1 MHENEMIVTE
11 NKTPIEIVLGI
22 DGNGMTTARALYQ
35 FLELSQSQFS
45 RWAKKNIEENEFFTE
60 GTDWIGFD
68 IVSNGNICKDYRI
81 SANFAEHLS
90 MESHSEKGKQ
100 ARNYFIAVENKV
112 KKNVIDRSKLSMS
125 TQIIYA
131 MLDRQAEI
139 ELHQQEQ
146 DKKIEKVEDTVKGM
160 KDIFITPVKDWQ
172 QNIVDMVRKI
182 SLNSE
187 YDYKDLW
194 SILYDELETTA
205 KCSLNRLVANKKAR
219 MEKAGNTKAAIE
231 AGTKKIAIIAEKPQL
246 RVIFE
251 GIVKRYAMKYIA

>member
-1 MHENEMIVTE
+1 MQMFYLIADSQA
-11 NKTPIEIVLGI
+11 KIEIEQK
-22 DGNGMTTARALYQ
+22 A
-35 FLELSQSQFS
+35 QSE
-45 RWAKKNIEENEFFTE
+45 R
-60 GTDWIGFD
+60 
-68 IVSNGNICKDYRI
+68 
-81 SANFAEHLS
+81 
-90 MESHSEKGKQ
+90 
-100 ARNYFIAVENKV
+100 
-112 KKNVIDRSKLSMS
+112 
-125 TQIIYA
+125 
-131 MLDRQAEI
+131 
-139 ELHQQEQ
+139 
-146 DKKIEKVEDTVKGM
+146 IEKVEGTVKEM
-160 KDIFITPVKDWQ
+160 KEIFITPVKDWQ